1 MSNQPQTIAHSFALN
16 GLHEVLEAAAQIPVH
31 ESLDA
36 AIYRLE
42 AMLGGI
48 RELMQVTAVS
58 NKATLVY
65 FAAESALAL
74 VIAAHAGVAPSRG
87 GAV

>member
-1 MSNQPQTIAHSFALN
+1 MIAQPQTVAHSFAN
-16 GLHEVLEAAAQIPVH
+16 QGLHEVLEAIAEIPIH

-42 AMLGGI
+42 AVLGGI
-48 RELMQVTAVS
+48 HELMQQAAVS

-74 VIAAHAGVAPSRG
+74 VIAAHAGVAPSCG
-87 GAV
+87 GEA

>member
-1 MSNQPQTIAHSFALN
+1 MSNQPQTVAHSFALN

-42 AMLGGI
+42 AVLGGI
-48 RELMQVTAVS
+48 RDLMQKAEVS

-74 VIAAHAGVAPSRG
+74 VIAAHAGVAPSGG

>member
-1 MSNQPQTIAHSFALN
+1 MIAQPQTVAHSFAHQ
-16 GLHEVLEAAAQIPVH
+16 GLHEVLEAIAEIPIH

-42 AMLGGI
+42 AVLGGI
-48 RELMQVTAVS
+48 RDLMQKAEVS

-74 VIAAHAGVAPSRG
+74 VIAAHAGVAPARG

>member
-1 MSNQPQTIAHSFALN
+1 MIAQPQTVAHSFAN
-16 GLHEVLEAAAQIPVH
+16 QGLHEVLEAIAEIPIH

-42 AMLGGI
+42 AVLGGI
-48 RELMQVTAVS
+48 RELMQQAAVS

-74 VIAAHAGVAPSRG
+74 VIAAHAGVAPSCG
-87 GAV
+87 GEA